1 MELGIVT
8 RARRT
13 HGLLWC
19 TNFPMIHKNVDRYI
33 HSYSIKKL
41 IIKPIPYV
49 DYLSSKTPA
58 KVIGL
63 RSL

>member
-1 MELGIVT
+1 
-8 RARRT
+8 
-13 HGLLWC
+13 
-19 TNFPMIHKNVDRYI
+19 MIHKNVDRYI

-49 DYLSSKTPA
+49 AYLSSKTPG